1 MNLAAIAHVAIGIVV
16 ARFTNQSGAGLRIT
30 ALSANSSWHGGAGY
44 LAAILL
50 LAILVPEI
58 SLADVGAASVHSGAR
73 RTVGSREALACLL
86 TTVAGNA
93 ISVVSVP
100 VALHF

>member
-1 MNLAAIAHVAIGIVV
+1 MNLAAIVHVAIAIIV
-16 ARFTNQSGAGLRIT
+16 ASFTNQLGAGLGIT

-58 SLADVGAASVHSGAR
+58 TLADVGAASVHRGAR
-73 RTVGSREALACLL
+73 RAVGSREALACLL

-93 ISVVSVP
+93 VRVVSVP